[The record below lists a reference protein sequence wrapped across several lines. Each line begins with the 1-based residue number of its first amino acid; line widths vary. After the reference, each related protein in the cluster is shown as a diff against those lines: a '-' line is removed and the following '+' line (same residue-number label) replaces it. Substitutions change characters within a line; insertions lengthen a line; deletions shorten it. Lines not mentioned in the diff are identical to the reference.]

1 MNITSV
7 SKINGVDWLS
17 DWLYN
22 KFDIDNNGGLD
33 ISEFTIFY
41 REEDVMLRFFLVNQD
56 GDEFLSMEE
65 FLAYWA
71 KCKCLPGNCFWVKI
85 LKEYRGVQGSAKPLT
100 SGCENALG
108 KLRQKW

>member
-71 KCKCLPGNCFWVKI
+71 KCKCLPGNCLWVKI
-85 LKEYRGVQGSAKPLT
+85 LKEYRGVLKILMWYWMKGTYCLWF
-100 SGCENALG
+100 L
-108 KLRQKW
+108 

>member
-7 SKINGVDWLS
+7 SKINGGVDWLIMW
-17 DWLYN
+17 DRLYS

-33 ISEFTIFY
+33 LSEFTIFY

-65 FLAYWA
+65 FLAFWA
-71 KCKCLPGNCFWVKI
+71 KCKCLPGNCLWVKI
-85 LKEYRGVQGSAKPLT
+85 LKEYRGVLK
-100 SGCENALG
+100 
-108 KLRQKW
+108 